1 MNKGQNATA
10 EKKANCPMEGNDEI
24 NDIVY
29 KCDVT
34 KRLPKKVYLGLA
46 ERERKSRFYNQN
58 LSFTHQ
64 RYSNITCDT
73 CKVFQLQNL
82 TLSDL
87 L

>member
-10 EKKANCPMEGNDEI
+10 EKKANCPMEGNGEI

-64 RYSNITCDT
+64 RYTNIAYGT
-73 CKVFQLQNL
+73 
-82 TLSDL
+82 
-87 L
+87 